1 MQLRVIVFVDRFR
14 YFPVQVC
21 GRDVSS
27 GGGLANIS
35 VVGSIN
41 RSRVSVVFIN
51 SVYFTL
57 FILLFPFANL
67 FPTYY
72 SCYYCC
78 NEEKCRAREVSY
90 NGRRLPARGNSLTP
104 NMLHRNVCTR
114 KSPSPI
120 PT

>member
-41 RSRVSVVFIN
+41 RSRVSVVFIKIVDFALLI
-51 SVYFTL
+51 S
-57 FILLFPFANL
+57 LFPYFL
-67 FPTYY
+67 
-72 SCYYCC
+72 
-78 NEEKCRAREVSY
+78 
-90 NGRRLPARGNSLTP
+90 LTTP
-104 NMLHRNVCTR
+104 VTTVVMKKNAEHV
-114 KSPSPI
+114 K
-120 PT
+120 